1 MYVGIFFLSVVV
13 ASISQVLL
21 KKSAMKQYTYKWGE
35 YLNPYVIFG
44 YGLMFFSMFLT
55 VYAYGGVDL
64 KNGPVIES
72 TSYIFVAILSAIFL
86 KEKICRRKVLGL
98 SIIVLGVMI
107 SGFDWTI

>member
-86 KEKICRRKVLGL
+86 KEKNL
-98 SIIVLGVMI
+98 SMHILMLSSFLLI
-107 SGFDWTI
+107 T